1 MPALRSN
8 ELLDGVGKI
17 GQWIHQVSV
26 LLGPLDKLLNVIS
39 LFLRKI
45 RRCRLFLDGSNEFP
59 KARSL
64 FPVSNKFGD
73 KFGFPFAL
81 LCNAP
86 FFFFSFALLFP
97 LPSFALHLQ
106 FHLRILFEDLRVSL
120 AKPLCEPLVGCA
132 SGTQS
137 RGIRGS
143 KVVDSE
149 VGNLGPPKSLVP
161 DRLESGLVPLRFR
174 SLGNKNGRSPALAI
188 WRRRLQWLPE

>member
-1 MPALRSN
+1 MDERRNWTPEFENQSACVRSPREDESLQPPMPALRSN

-45 RRCRLFLDGSNEFP
+45 RLCRLFLDGSNEFP

-73 KFGFPFAL
+73 KFGFSFAL

-86 FFFFSFALLFP
+86 FFFSFALLFP
-97 LPSFALHLQ
+97 LPE
-106 FHLRILFEDLRVSL
+106 LR
-120 AKPLCEPLVGCA
+120 A
-132 SGTQS
+132 SS
-137 RGIRGS
+137 
-143 KVVDSE
+143 
-149 VGNLGPPKSLVP
+149 
-161 DRLESGLVPLRFR
+161 
-174 SLGNKNGRSPALAI
+174 AI
-188 WRRRLQWLPE
+188 SSANTFRRLARLPGEAFV